1 MQLLQGFIDFLNDGE
16 RDLAVDMMVNR
27 VYRTARCLGYVIA
40 TVTEEDTC
48 HISVVHHEFQKN
60 FFLTLRR
67 NGCIMYSSNEG
78 SKKSK

>member
-48 HISVVHHEFQKN
+48 HISVVHHEF
-60 FFLTLRR
+60 
-67 NGCIMYSSNEG
+67 
-78 SKKSK
+78 